1 MKRNIIFLLLLLSC
15 SISAQTRYYMLPSET
30 DNQPCNFDPVILLDS
45 VVRMECVYAFS
56 EMDTVRNEG
65 LSHTLIVQLGE
76 KVARQ
81 VDINWYLQDSVYV
94 SRDYKMTWKEALD
107 VTEKYFKTYRK
118 EFMRYGDVVQERHC
132 IALTNTQCMDSD
144 AVFKWRI
151 YEDTMTVCG
160 YLCHKAVT
168 HFRGRTW
175 TVWYADEL
183 PIEGGPWKLHGLPG
197 LILKAT
203 DTHAIHDFEAI
214 EVRSPHMPRIMMD
227 ERTALR
233 KVTRK
238 KFRELELHFV
248 LDPIGALEGSGLIE
262 STTAPNDR
270 MFYSPLELE

>member
-1 MKRNIIFLLLLLSC
+1 MKKKIVFLISLFSCCLVSHAQIFQLSEE
-15 SISAQTRYYMLPSET
+15 AGKMQ
-30 DNQPCNFDPVILLDS
+30 CNFDPVILLDS
-45 VVRMECVYAFS
+45 VARMECLYDFS
-56 EMDTVRNEG
+56 EIDTVKNKC
-65 LSHTLIVQLGE
+65 LNHTLIVQIGE

-94 SRDYKMTWKEALD
+94 NHDYKMTWKEAMD

-118 EFMRYGDVVQERHC
+118 EFMRYGNVVQERHS

-144 AVFKWRI
+144 VVFKWRI

-160 YLCHKAVT
+160 FLCHKAVT

-175 TVWYADEL
+175 TVWYADNL
-183 PIEGGPWKLHGLPG
+183 PIDGGPWKLHGLPG

-203 DTHAIHDFEAI
+203 DTNATHHFEAI
-214 EVRSPHMPRIMMD
+214 EVRSPHMPHIMMD

-238 KFRELELHFV
+238 KFREIELNYA
-248 LDPIGALEGSGLIE
+248 LDPLGMLEETGMIE
-262 STTAPNDR
+262 GTITPEYR
-270 MFYSPLELE
+270 EFYSPLELE